1 MRLYQESRPQES
13 RPLWIIVAVSVAVLI
28 ELVGGLGWWR
38 WTGLRQALTTTPDR
52 GAKQIV
58 GDSLWLATPAVIE
71 HSRRLISSDLE
82 GAPIDLVPSAL
93 QRLGQ
98 HQVRWFPASSTGFK
112 NQAQSRVLEDD
123 LQGGIELIEQ
133 ALKRDPTS
141 PYLHRFLAVVKRLS
155 GYPREF
161 LEQMALSRALDHQ
174 QSRTAIEMT
183 PEDAHWVSFEAL
195 RRRVELYPRQKVK
208 TRLDLAT
215 ALREDGRAEEAI
227 QVLAPVKEEPLVRL
241 ARATWH
247 LSAGDSAAAKNE
259 VEEIAT
265 RRIYPTGIRAT
276 AWSILARALD
286 LEEDQEGAVAAATRA
301 VQLAPESPAP
311 FIALAHLAERRGDDE
326 AALEHLRRAWGM
338 ALTDIGILLEV
349 ARLAE
354 KTGKPADAR
363 LALERASRLAPDR
376 ADLAARLI
384 DFYIRNHQLVEAT
397 SELAEAL
404 DRFPTDPELLRMT
417 ERLIHAN

>member
-1 MRLYQESRPQES
+1 MRLHRESRAQES
-13 RPLWIIVAVSVAVLI
+13 RPLWLIVVVSAALLI
-28 ELVGGLGWWR
+28 EMVGGLGWWR
-38 WTGLRQALTTTPDR
+38 WTRLQQTLATTPDR
-52 GAKQIV
+52 GAKQIA
-58 GDSLWLATPAVIE
+58 GDIWWLTTPAVIE

-82 GAPIDLVPSAL
+82 GAPLDLVPAAL
-93 QRLGQ
+93 QQLGQ
-98 HQVRWFPASSTGFK
+98 RQARWFPASSTGFK
-112 NQAQSRVLEDD
+112 NQAQSLVLADD

-133 ALKRDPTS
+133 AVQRDPTS
-141 PYLHRFLAVVKRLS
+141 PYLHRFLAVVLRLS
-155 GYPREF
+155 GYPKEF
-161 LEQMALSRALDHQ
+161 LEEIALSRALDHQ
-174 QSRTAIEMT
+174 QSRSAIEMT
-183 PEDAHWVSFEAL
+183 PEDAHWVRFEAL
-195 RRRVELYPRQKVK
+195 RRRVELYPRKQVQ
-208 TRLDLAT
+208 TRLDLAA
-215 ALREDGRAEEAI
+215 ALREDDRAEEAI
-227 QVLAPVKEEPLVRL
+227 QALVPVEEAPQVRL
-241 ARATWH
+241 AKATWH
-247 LSAGDSAAAKNE
+247 LSAGDAAAARAE

-265 RRIYPTGIRAT
+265 RRTYPTRMRAT

-301 VQLAPESPAP
+301 VELAPQSPAP

-326 AALEHLRRAWGM
+326 TALEHFRHAWGM

-376 ADLAARLI
+376 ADLVARLI

-404 DRFPTDPELLRMT
+404 DRFPTNPELLRMT